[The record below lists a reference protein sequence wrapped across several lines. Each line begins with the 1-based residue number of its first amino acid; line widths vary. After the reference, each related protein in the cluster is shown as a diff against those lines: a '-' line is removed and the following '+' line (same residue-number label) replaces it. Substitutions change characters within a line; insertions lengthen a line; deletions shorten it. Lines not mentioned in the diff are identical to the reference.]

1 MQLIY
6 MAIFN
11 LEIVTE
17 MIIIATLGLII
28 IAGSNNYLVEQ
39 IGEYYITG

>member
-17 MIIIATLGLII
+17 MIIIATLGPVI
-28 IAGSNNYLVEQ
+28 IADSNNYLVEQ
-39 IGEYYITG
+39 IDKSYITG